1 MINNKN
7 KFGSQVFYAIFF
19 SYSFLYIGRK
29 NFSICIPQMV
39 DFGIIDKIQAGTI
52 GTCFLLSYAIGQF
65 INGQVA
71 DKTNP
76 KNMIYTGLIG
86 ASICNLAFSI
96 SNNVYLF
103 MAIWCINGF
112 FCSMLWAPFVKIL
125 ALWVPKE
132 LQNKYSLVL
141 QFSTPLGIFSTY
153 FVSAILIKFFN
164 WRMIFLFSSLIVL
177 FCFFLSFYV
186 FTKRKD
192 YIIAI
197 EKENLG
203 GEKADTEEPTKK
215 ANKSTILML
224 LNLGMISAI
233 VGIFINGVFKD
244 GLDLW
249 IPTLLIEGFD
259 ITLSQTS
266 FLTTILPFLSL
277 LGIVLTKQLHV
288 KITKNEMVTN
298 TILFII
304 SGLLFI
310 PIYFILGVY
319 KGLFVAFIAVII
331 LSLVMGAS
339 FGINAIL
346 LTYLPLRFVKKGK
359 TASVTGILN
368 AISYLAASL
377 SGVILGIVSSNFG
390 WSSTIIFFIVLNI
403 IGTVFSIFGIKVI
416 NRYKEKYFI

>member
-1 MINNKN
+1 
-7 KFGSQVFYAIFF
+7 
-19 SYSFLYIGRK
+19 
-29 NFSICIPQMV
+29 
-39 DFGIIDKIQAGTI
+39 
-52 GTCFLLSYAIGQF
+52 
-65 INGQVA
+65 
-71 DKTNP
+71 
-76 KNMIYTGLIG
+76 
-86 ASICNLAFSI
+86 
-96 SNNVYLF
+96 
-103 MAIWCINGF
+103 
-112 FCSMLWAPFVKIL
+112 
-125 ALWVPKE
+125 
-132 LQNKYSLVL
+132 
-141 QFSTPLGIFSTY
+141 
-153 FVSAILIKFFN
+153 
-164 WRMIFLFSSLIVL
+164 MIFLFSSLIVL